1 MKRTVYEIKNVHRR
15 TVTITF
21 SDEADAVKPYA
32 VQYCGAGHYFRDAYG
47 ALCFCQGRGFIEY
60 TAVEEIEKKILRTV
74 GRQHPA
80 NMAQCTILKKNIM

>member
-1 MKRTVYEIKNVHRR
+1 MKREVYKIKKDHRR

-21 SDEADAVKPYA
+21 TDEEKAVKPYA

-47 ALCFCQGRGFIEY
+47 ALCYCEGRGFIEY
-60 TAVEEIEKKILRTV
+60 TAVEEIEKEILRTV